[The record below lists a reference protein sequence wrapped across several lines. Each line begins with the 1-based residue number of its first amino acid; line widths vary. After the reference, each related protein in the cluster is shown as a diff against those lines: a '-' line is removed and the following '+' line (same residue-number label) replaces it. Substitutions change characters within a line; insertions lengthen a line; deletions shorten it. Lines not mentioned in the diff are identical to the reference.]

1 MFFGNDYLYRKIEKI
16 EKNYF
21 LFCGILFIVEDAMK
35 KDKTMKKS
43 TFVKGAFI
51 TTLGIVISKILG
63 IVYVIPFNAVI
74 GDKGGALYGYAYTIY
89 LFFMSLSSAG
99 IPLAIS
105 KIISEYQTL
114 GYHNVKQRAFIIGKR
129 IALLLGFVCF
139 LVIMLFAPFLAKA
152 ILGDVTGGNTIED
165 VTFVV
170 RVIGTA
176 ILIVPL
182 LSIYRGYFEGHRF
195 MGPSS
200 ISQVVEQVVRVLII
214 IFGSFLTL
222 KVFKLSLTNA
232 VGVALFGATA
242 GAFASYI
249 YLVEKRIRN
258 KKKFNERIRSVN
270 EPIISDKVIF
280 KKIIIYAI
288 PFIMID
294 LFKSLYN
301 YVDMVT
307 VVKGLVNSAGY
318 SAMDAE
324 VIYGML
330 STWSAKFNMIVL
342 SVSTGVVV
350 SLIPNLAESVIKN
363 KQADINRK
371 ITQAL
376 SMLLF
381 LTIPMTLGISFLAKP
396 IWTLFYGNSQY
407 GPSVLSYYIF
417 VGLFVGLF
425 TAMVTTLQSLKDYKA
440 VFGSL
445 LVGVIIK
452 ILLNNNLLIAF
463 NKMHFPAYYGVIT
476 ASILG
481 YLISFIICLV
491 ILGVKYKINYES
503 VIKNFIEIM
512 CAAILMIV
520 ILFLVHFILPIV
532 SATRIVNL
540 LIIIGYTLIGGCVY
554 LFYMYKSGTLSNIFG
569 KNLLKRKK

>member
-1 MFFGNDYLYRKIEKI
+1 
-16 EKNYF
+16 
-21 LFCGILFIVEDAMK
+21 MK
-35 KDKTMKKS
+35 KDITMKKS

-63 IVYVIPFNAVI
+63 IVYVIPFHAVI
-74 GDKGGALYGYAYTIY
+74 GEKGGALYGYAYTIY

-105 KIISEYQTL
+105 KIISEYQSL
-114 GYHNVKQRAFIIGKR
+114 GYHNVKQRAFLIGKR

-139 LVIMLFAPFLAKA
+139 LLIMLFAPFLARA

-195 MGPSS
+195 MSPSS
-200 ISQVVEQVVRVLII
+200 ISQVVEQIVRVFII
-214 IFGSFLTL
+214 IFGSFLAIR
-222 KVFKLSLTNA
+222 VFKLSLTSA
-232 VGVALFGATA
+232 VGIALFGATA
-242 GAFASYI
+242 GAIAA
-249 YLVEKRIRN
+249 YLYLFVKRVKN
-258 KKKFNERIRSVN
+258 KKKFNEKIRSVN
-270 EPIISDKVIF
+270 EPIVSDKVIL
-280 KKIIIYAI
+280 KKILIYAV

-301 YVDMVT
+301 YIDMVT
-307 VVKGLVNSAGY
+307 VVKGLVNHASY
-318 SAMDAE
+318 SAKDAE
-324 VIYGML
+324 IVYGML
-330 STWSAKFNMIVL
+330 STWSAKFNMIIL

-363 KQADINRK
+363 KQKDVENK

-376 SMLLF
+376 GMLLF
-381 LTIPMTLGISFLAKP
+381 LTVPMTLGVSFLAKP

-440 VFGSL
+440 VFTSL
-445 LVGVIIK
+445 IVGVIVK
-452 ILLNNNLLIAF
+452 LLLNTNLLIAF

-481 YLISFIICLV
+481 YLVSFVVCLF
-491 ILGVKYKINYES
+491 ILGLKYKINYEK
-503 VIKNFIEIM
+503 VLKDFVEIM
-512 CAAILMIV
+512 CASLLMIV
-520 ILFLVHFILPIV
+520 VLFLLKFIIPISV
-532 SATRIVNL
+532 SNRIL
-540 LIIIGYTLIGGCVY
+540 
-554 LFYMYKSGTLSNIFG
+554 NIFIILVYMIVG
-569 KNLLKRKK
+569 MMVYFYYTYKTKTIKSIFGNRLFKKKK

>member
-1 MFFGNDYLYRKIEKI
+1 
-16 EKNYF
+16 
-21 LFCGILFIVEDAMK
+21 MK
-35 KDKTMKKS
+35 KDITMKKS

-63 IVYVIPFNAVI
+63 IVYVIPFHAVI
-74 GDKGGALYGYAYTIY
+74 GEKGGALYGYAYTIY

-105 KIISEYQTL
+105 KIISEYQSL
-114 GYHNVKQRAFIIGKR
+114 GYHNVKQRAFLMGKR
-129 IALLLGFVCF
+129 MALLLGFVCF
-139 LVIMLFAPFLAKA
+139 LLIMLFAPFLARA

-170 RVIGTA
+170 RVIGIA

-195 MGPSS
+195 MSPSS
-200 ISQVVEQVVRVLII
+200 ISQVVEQIVRVFII
-214 IFGSFLTL
+214 IFGSFLAI
-222 KVFKLSLTNA
+222 KVFKLSLTSA
-232 VGVALFGATA
+232 VGIALFGATA
-242 GAFASYI
+242 GAIAA
-249 YLVEKRIRN
+249 YLYLFVKRVKN
-258 KKKFNERIRSVN
+258 KKKFNEKIRSVN
-270 EPIISDKVIF
+270 EPIVSDKVIL
-280 KKIIIYAI
+280 KKILIYAV

-301 YVDMVT
+301 YIDMVT
-307 VVKGLVNSAGY
+307 VVKGLVNHASY
-318 SAMDAE
+318 SAKDAE
-324 VIYGML
+324 IVYGML
-330 STWSAKFNMIVL
+330 STWSAKFNMIIL

-363 KQADINRK
+363 KQKDVENK

-376 SMLLF
+376 GMLLF
-381 LTIPMTLGISFLAKP
+381 LTVPMTLGVSFLAKP

-440 VFGSL
+440 VFTSL
-445 LVGVIIK
+445 IVGVIVK
-452 ILLNNNLLIAF
+452 LLLNTNLLIAF

-481 YLISFIICLV
+481 YLVSFVVCLF
-491 ILGVKYKINYES
+491 ILGLKYKINYEK
-503 VIKNFIEIM
+503 VLKDFVEIM
-512 CAAILMIV
+512 CASLLMIV
-520 ILFLVHFILPIV
+520 VLFLLKFIIPISV
-532 SATRIVNL
+532 SNRFL
-540 LIIIGYTLIGGCVY
+540 
-554 LFYMYKSGTLSNIFG
+554 NIFIILVYMIVG
-569 KNLLKRKK
+569 MMVYFYYTYKTKTIKSIFGNRLFKKKK